1 MGMAER
7 ITHAQLSGNLS
18 EAKTADELADV
29 DVIRALGMIA
39 ASNPLGSAIWR
50 VKYAQVESLL
60 PYVVKQ
66 LTRIALEKG
75 QAKTVEEVHQSLNQI
90 LPHWLDDLC
99 HQCFGRGYEV
109 VPGTPMLSD
118 KSCKACKGSGHV
130 LVVVEGDLD
139 LYLLG
144 LLQKYETEVAIYV
157 YRKLADY

>member
-39 ASNPLGSAIWR
+39 ATNPLGSAIWR

-60 PYVVKQ
+60 PYVVEA
-66 LTRIALEKG
+66 LIELAVRLGIAETFDEAREALG
-75 QAKTVEEVHQSLNQI
+75 RVI
-90 LPHWLDDLC
+90 PYWLDDTC
-99 HQCFGRGYEV
+99 HECDGRGYMV

-118 KSCKACKGSGHV
+118 KACKACTGRGRIFF
-130 LVVVEGDLD
+130 GDDKPLD
-139 LYLLG
+139 QFLLDH
-144 LLQKYETEVAIYV
+144 LLQEELSISIAVL
-157 YRKLADY
+157 RKLGR

>member
-39 ASNPLGSAIWR
+39 ANNPLGSAIWR

-60 PYVVKQ
+60 PYVVES
-66 LTRIALEKG
+66 LIELAVRLGIAETFDEAREALG
-75 QAKTVEEVHQSLNQI
+75 RVI
-90 LPHWLDDLC
+90 PYWLDDTC
-99 HQCFGRGYEV
+99 HECEGRGYMV

-118 KSCKACKGSGHV
+118 KACRACSGRGRLFHDSENKIDQF
-130 LVVVEGDLD
+130 LLD
-139 LYLLG
+139 ELSREEATVSIAVWRRLG
-144 LLQKYETEVAIYV
+144 
-157 YRKLADY
+157 R